1 MSASIEAQI
10 IATEE
15 GFYATL
21 RRLHEDADALPIL
34 LGYWSQGADVSTM
47 NARGGVEQGAEA
59 VRERWRWWAAQGKAM
74 EAQPVE
80 RLSCTV
86 GTDLACTVLLEY
98 HSDRTLRVTHLYRRE
113 GEAWLLV
120 HRHADPLVGRQGQCI
135 VPQMRYT

>member
-1 MSASIEAQI
+1 MSLSVEAQV

-15 GFYATL
+15 AFYTAL
-21 RRLHEDADALPIL
+21 RRLHEDADALPTL
-34 LGYWSQGADVSTM
+34 LAHWSQGTDVSTM

-120 HRHADPLVGRQGQCI
+120 HRHADPLVGRQG
-135 VPQMRYT
+135 

>member
-1 MSASIEAQI
+1 MSASVEDQI

-15 GFYATL
+15 AFYATL

-47 NARGGVEQGAEA
+47 NARGGVERGAKA
-59 VRERWRWWAAQGKAM
+59 VRERWGWWAAQGKAM

-80 RLSCTV
+80 RLSCTI

-120 HRHADPLVGRQGQCI
+120 HRHADPLVGRQG
-135 VPQMRYT
+135 